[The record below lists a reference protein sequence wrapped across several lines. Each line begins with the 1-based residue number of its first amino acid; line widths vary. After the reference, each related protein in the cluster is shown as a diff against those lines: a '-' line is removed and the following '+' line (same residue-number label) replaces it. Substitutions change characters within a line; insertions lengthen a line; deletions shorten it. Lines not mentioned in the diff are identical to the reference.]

1 LEVTTVHGDT
11 DERFRDVSVRVAAF
25 QTLVV
30 TSATRVPKPVSV
42 LELYDQILAGNA
54 VITEAR
60 EELALVTTAF
70 VLALT
75 ADVMPDVWV
84 FVFAFTAVFPEAIP
98 VASEVDAARIE
109 ALVFEFTLAVP
120 AEIWEPI
127 EVEAVVTSVSLA
139 SDPEVRV
146 ASVRFLV
153 PYVQTS
159 AAVMPRPTPLVSVL
173 VPLFHT
179 SAARVPKVV
188 RDLAVLAQ
196 TAVGMVE

>member
-1 LEVTTVHGDT
+1 
-11 DERFRDVSVRVAAF
+11 VRVAAF

-109 ALVFEFTLAVP
+109 ALVLELIEALPAVI
-120 AEIWEPI
+120 AEVNE
-127 EVEAVVTSVSLA
+127 EEAVVTSDCRA
-139 SDPEVRV
+139 KEPPEVSV
-146 ASVRFLV
+146 ASVKSLT

>member
-1 LEVTTVHGDT
+1 MLE
-11 DERFRDVSVRVAAF
+11 
-25 QTLVV
+25 
-30 TSATRVPKPVSV
+30 
-42 LELYDQILAGNA
+42 
-54 VITEAR
+54 
-60 EELALVTTAF
+60 
-70 VLALT
+70 
-75 ADVMPDVWV
+75 
-84 FVFAFTAVFPEAIP
+84 
-98 VASEVDAARIE
+98 ASEVLAAKIE
-109 ALVFEFTLAVP
+109 ALVLELT
-120 AEIWEPI
+120 
-127 EVEAVVTSVSLA
+127 EAVSPVTSVSLA
-139 SDPEVRV
+139 SEPEVRV